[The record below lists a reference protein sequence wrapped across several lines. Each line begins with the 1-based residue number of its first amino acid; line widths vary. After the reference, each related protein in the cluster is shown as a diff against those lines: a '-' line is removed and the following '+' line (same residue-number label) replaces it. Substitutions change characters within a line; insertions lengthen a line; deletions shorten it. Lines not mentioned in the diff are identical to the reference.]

1 MKQRS
6 IYFRTQIL
14 LIIFCIFTMG
24 CGISNLQKDWNAM
37 TPDQQSSVILNG
49 LQDQLTVWFDS
60 GKTYVTSNPKYQEEW
75 QTKVVPAFDLANRAI
90 QAAIISKK
98 DPSAIYSQVAP
109 LVNAV
114 VIDLQSWGVVAAKK

>member
-1 MKQRS
+1 
-6 IYFRTQIL
+6 
-14 LIIFCIFTMG
+14 
-24 CGISNLQKDWNAM
+24 M